1 VEIGRRIYYDVT
13 SGEVIANTGERSG
26 DVVETTVEY
35 DIKVYKS
42 LSERN
47 LESFDYIELEYEQNA
62 KDFAACYGYRVN
74 PDTKQLEFSYPDP
87 NKPEPEKPTY
97 RPPLSEEVERTKS
110 RVADLEL
117 TIAEMMAQ

>member
-1 VEIGRRIYYDVT
+1 MEIGRRIYFDIVT
-13 SGEVIANTGERSG
+13 GEKLVDTGERSG
-26 DVVETTVEY
+26 NVIETTIEH
-35 DIKVYKS
+35 DIAVYRA

-47 LESFDYIELEYEQNA
+47 RKTFDYIELEYGQHRE
-62 KDFAACYGYRVN
+62 DFASCNGYLVV
-74 PDTKQLEFSYPDP
+74 PETKQLEFSYPDP

-97 RPPLSEEVERTKS
+97 RPPLSEEVERTKA